1 MDASAAEASAQSER
15 QEDSAMSSQRT
26 DGSKPKKA
34 SLKRS
39 KQTKEKKQK
48 RARLSK
54 PAYTVHQG
62 EDMLFVISRSTS
74 QYVGSVW
81 TRKKKGSKKKKIAKG
96 KLKGNKTR
104 PKKMIRAKPV
114 VENKPD
120 VPKQIATADSDHSW
134 GQHLPEEVLINIF
147 QLVVLQDGA
156 VPFLCR
162 VGRVCRLWNAAASS
176 PVLWRRVTVGH
187 CWIAPG
193 KSQLPNTER
202 KVKQTVEWLAQ
213 NRFHQLRDFSLCH
226 WTSHVDFTLQVV
238 SKFCP
243 QLRSLK
249 LSYCKGLTSEAFQ
262 SLGQHSRQLQSLDLQ
277 YSEFK
282 TEGLVEYLETHGS
295 QIKQMLLTHE
305 LKNNKLWTTIS
316 KGCCPDLE
324 LLEVSTKLDSK
335 DCDLPICIPAL
346 QTACPKLKTFRMLNV
361 RPMNK
366 TRGAT
371 SSLSGFPLLEELSMA
386 TTSYSYVTD
395 KFLWDMLS
403 SSTHLRVL
411 DLRGCARITP
421 HGLAVLPCP
430 ELECLFWGQYFSRHI
445 GSSLPK
451 KGLHMVT
458 QKWSKT
464 LRELDVANQLFTE
477 EDLDLAMSYLAQA
490 ADADTLR
497 SLNLSGTSITQP
509 TIRSI
514 VGEMTSLDYLNLSS
528 CRNLPRGA
536 KRIYRGQE
544 DIRQL
549 LDILE

>member
-1 MDASAAEASAQSER
+1 MDVAAAEASAE
-15 QEDSAMSSQRT
+15 SAASSQET
-26 DGSKPKKA
+26 GGSKSKKTT
-34 SLKRS
+34 LKRR
-39 KQTKEKKQK
+39 KDTKDRKQK
-48 RARLSK
+48 RARLTK

-81 TRKKKGSKKKKIAKG
+81 TPKRKKKVVKG
-96 KLKGNKTR
+96 KLKGSQTKT
-104 PKKMIRAKPV
+104 KKVVRAKPV
-114 VENKPD
+114 AENKPD
-120 VPKQIATADSDHSW
+120 VPKERVTEDNDHRW

-147 QLVVLQDGA
+147 QLVVVQDGA

-176 PVLWRRVTVGH
+176 PVLWRSVTVGH
-187 CWIAPG
+187 CWITPG
-193 KSQLPNTER
+193 KSQLPNTEK

-213 NRFHQLRDFSLCH
+213 NRFHQLREFTLCH
-226 WTSHVDFTLQVV
+226 WTSHVDFTLQIV

-243 QLRSLK
+243 QLHSLK
-249 LSYCKGLTSEAFQ
+249 LSYCKGLTAKAFH
-262 SLGQHSRQLQSLDLQ
+262 SLGQHSRHLMSLDLQ

-282 TEGLVEYLETHGS
+282 TEGLVEYLEKHGD
-295 QIKQMLLTHE
+295 QIKQILLTHE
-305 LKNNKLWTTIS
+305 LKNLKLWLTIS
-316 KGCCPDLE
+316 RGCCPNLE

-335 DCDLPICIPAL
+335 DCDLPICIPGL
-346 QTACPKLKTFRMLNV
+346 QTACPKLKVFRLLNV

-366 TRGAT
+366 SRTAT
-371 SSLSGFPLLEELSMA
+371 NSLPGFPLLEELSMA
-386 TTSYSYVTD
+386 TTSFSYVTD
-395 KFLWDMLS
+395 KFLWDMLF
-403 SSTHLRVL
+403 SSTRLRLL

-430 ELECLFWGQYFSRHI
+430 DLEALFWGQYFSKHI

-464 LRELDVANQLFTE
+464 LRELDVANQLFSE

-490 ADADTLR
+490 ADADAMR
-497 SLNLSGTSITQP
+497 SLNLSGTSVTQR

-514 VGEMTSLDYLNLSS
+514 VGEMNSLAYLNLSS

-536 KRIYRGQE
+536 KRIYRGRE

>member
-1 MDASAAEASAQSER
+1 MQIN
-15 QEDSAMSSQRT
+15 
-26 DGSKPKKA
+26 PFV
-34 SLKRS
+34 LLHFCCN
-39 KQTKEKKQK
+39 QT
-48 RARLSK
+48 
-54 PAYTVHQG
+54 
-62 EDMLFVISRSTS
+62 
-74 QYVGSVW
+74 
-81 TRKKKGSKKKKIAKG
+81 
-96 KLKGNKTR
+96 
-104 PKKMIRAKPV
+104 
-114 VENKPD
+114 
-120 VPKQIATADSDHSW
+120 
-134 GQHLPEEVLINIF
+134 
-147 QLVVLQDGA
+147 
-156 VPFLCR
+156 
-162 VGRVCRLWNAAASS
+162 
-176 PVLWRRVTVGH
+176 
-187 CWIAPG
+187 
-193 KSQLPNTER
+193 
-202 KVKQTVEWLAQ
+202 
-213 NRFHQLRDFSLCH
+213 
-226 WTSHVDFTLQVV
+226 QVV

-262 SLGQHSRQLQSLDLQ
+262 IKKLNVHKCGFFS
-277 YSEFK
+277 F
-282 TEGLVEYLETHGS
+282 S
-295 QIKQMLLTHE
+295 Q
-305 LKNNKLWTTIS
+305 

-509 TIRSI
+509 TIRYP
-514 VGEMTSLDYLNLSS
+514 MTSLDYLNLSS